1 MAIGKQFQSAG
12 SFTLGSRPT
21 SGRPTSGRPAS
32 GRPTS
37 AALSETGAWL
47 LSVQREDG
55 PARQQR
61 AIASDTLSRTALE
74 EFIGDLN
81 KTGRPLREYTT
92 RGGLYLKYKAARN
105 MDDPASK
112 ALGAE
117 NVDRLLAETCWSSP
131 SVRTVLRITD
141 DLDEQTTSSGSDDLV
156 KEIVGT
162 ASASFMTALARLAEL
177 REEVQEHREEKKQ
190 QANANLSKVAYQA
203 LYGTKKT
210 VMQEPEKLEQVT
222 HGRRSSMRRRS
233 SVGSVPSQVSEVHFD
248 EEQMFKDNTKR
259 FDDWMWKHL
268 KTERK
273 LARKRQCPRLPPV
286 RLDMRLLGLA

>member
-1 MAIGKQFQSAG
+1 MAIGKNFQSAG
-12 SFTLGSRPT
+12 SFNSGSRPT
-21 SGRPTSGRPAS
+21 SRPTSGRPAS
-32 GRPTS
+32 GRPIS
-37 AALSETGAWL
+37 AALSETGAWRL
-47 LSVQREDG
+47 NVQREDG

-117 NVDRLLAETCWSSP
+117 NVDRLLAEICLSSP

-141 DLDEQTTSSGSDDLV
+141 DLELSEQTTSSGSDDLV

-177 REEVQEHREEKKQ
+177 REEVQEHREEKKK

-203 LYGTKKT
+203 LYGMKKA
-210 VMQEPEKLEQVT
+210 VMQEPKLEQVT
-222 HGRRSSMRRRS
+222 RARRRRS
-233 SVGSVPSQVSEVHFD
+233 SVGSVPSEVSEVHFD
-248 EEQMFKDNTKR
+248 EEQMFKDSTKR
-259 FDDWMWKHL
+259 FDDWMWNHL

-273 LARKRQCPRLPPV
+273 LARQRQCPRLPPV